1 MVMLRNTRTRWGALS
16 QFLHWLMAALIGV
29 QIGLGLA
36 GANLPLGMSKLA
48 TLARHKSLGLTI
60 LALALIRL
68 TWRALNP
75 TPALPG
81 ALKAYERRLALAT
94 HVALYTLLIALPVTG
109 WIMSSAR
116 GFPVSWFNLVQLPN
130 LVRPDPALYH
140 AMVLTHIVLASTLG
154 LILILHVAA
163 AIRHH
168 FVLHDEVLRRMLPG
182 PRRTHPGV
190 MDDRH

>member
-68 TWRALNP
+68 AWRALNP

-81 ALKAYERRLALAT
+81 ALQAYERRLALAT
-94 HVALYTLLIALPVTG
+94 HVALYALLIALPVTG

-130 LVRPDPALYH
+130 PVTPDPALYH
-140 AMVLTHIVLASTLG
+140 AMVLTHIVLASALG
-154 LILILHVAA
+154 LILILHIAA

-168 FVLHDEVLRRMLPG
+168 FVLHDEVLRRMLPA
-182 PRRTHPGV
+182 PRIHSGV
-190 MDDRH
+190 TDDHH